1 MEINTY
7 GREDVNAGTPPIAV
21 IRSIV
26 SLAATKK
33 GRRHLAVHD
42 VHVAFFHADLD
53 EWIVVIPPPGVRRP
67 GYVWQLRKAM
77 YGTRKAAQAWQEYVA
92 WVFKKNGWIRIAVA
106 AGVYYHPGLNMIS
119 ATHGDDTLT
128 EGEMEALDILDQQ
141 LMADMDVKPLGRVG
155 PDGVESILY
164 LKRTIRWTGAGFAW
178 IGDNRHVDKAVEALG
193 LSDAKPAETPG
204 SRATGK
210 SARNAAEPL
219 SASEAKVFQS
229 VAGLVN
235 FIAVDRPDIQF
246 AVKGVLGDMV
256 KPLQISMLRLKRIV
270 RYLRGRRELC
280 WIYKRQSMPT
290 EIVYETDSDWA
301 DDELTRKS
309 TSSVYGYLGR
319 HLIETQVASQPV
331 VALSSG
337 EAEFYAIGRGAAS
350 AIMIRQF
357 LGQCDIKI
365 EAVIRSDSSAGR
377 AIATRIGSG
386 KLRHL
391 HIRDLWIQ
399 ERVRAR
405 DLRLERVSTEDNTSD
420 LGTKHLDRKR
430 MNKLMS
436 MANLQGAELQCAVG
450 VIACVDVATALGAA
464 SPPQRSRR
472 WKSRDGAGSGEAAP
486 AVSMTETPF
495 RAVTATQWNSGGY
508 SRGMIANDRGKR
520 LVAGRS
526 RDESPRQEE
535 AAAGSQRQEEAAA
548 HDQRQAEAAVRPAAG
563 RSRGEVS
570 GK

>member
-1 MEINTY
+1 
-7 GREDVNAGTPPIAV
+7 
-21 IRSIV
+21 
-26 SLAATKK
+26 
-33 GRRHLAVHD
+33 
-42 VHVAFFHADLD
+42 
-53 EWIVVIPPPGVRRP
+53 
-67 GYVWQLRKAM
+67 
-77 YGTRKAAQAWQEYVA
+77 
-92 WVFKKNGWIRIAVA
+92 
-106 AGVYYHPGLNMIS
+106 MIS

-128 EGEMEALDILDQQ
+128 EGEMEALDVLDQQ

-155 PDGVESILY
+155 PDGMENILY

-204 SRATGK
+204 SKATGK
-210 SARNAAEPL
+210 NARDAAEPL
-219 SASEAKVFQS
+219 PASEAKVFQS

-319 HLIETQVASQPV
+319 HLIETQVASQSV
-331 VALSSG
+331 IALSSG

-350 AIMIRQF
+350 AIMICQF
-357 LGQCDIKI
+357 LGQCDIEI

-450 VIACVDVATALGAA
+450 VIACVDVATALGAVG
-464 SPPQRSRR
+464 PPRRSRR
-472 WKSRDGAGSGEAAP
+472 WRNRDGAGSGEAAP

-495 RAVTATQWNSGGY
+495 RAATATQLNSGGY

-548 HDQRQAEAAVRPAAG
+548 HIQRQAEAAVRSAAEKSRDGLPAANTTA
-563 RSRGEVS
+563 VVD
-570 GK
+570 